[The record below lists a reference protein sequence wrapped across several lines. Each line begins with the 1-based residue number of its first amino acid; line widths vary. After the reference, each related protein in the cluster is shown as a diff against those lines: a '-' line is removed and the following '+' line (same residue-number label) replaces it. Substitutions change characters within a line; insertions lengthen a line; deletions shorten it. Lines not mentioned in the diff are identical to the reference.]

1 MAADSRVNGRNA
13 LIASAGAPMAFRY
26 LSVAATV
33 GIVGMLILIGL
44 AQWNEILGFVIVVA
58 VSLGG
63 YALLRQRPAVR

>member
-1 MAADSRVNGRNA
+1 MG
-13 LIASAGAPMAFRY
+13 FRY

-58 VSLGG
+58 VSLGA
-63 YALLRQRPAVR
+63 YALLRHRPTVR